1 MIRDEYHEQAVE
13 EVDRGEYIESLWA
26 QAHSRA
32 KGDEK
37 RAYRL
42 YIGWRAEELRH
53 DYQRYEAPEQEPTI
67 EPASSAAAN
76 EVPISP
82 AVPASAKYCD
92 QCGEKQNVGAKFC
105 QNCGVKLSDLSNV
118 NLQQPDQATPV
129 SSNSIQPKAGFD
141 LSKHHVLIRNGF
153 LCGISMLF
161 MLCVDQPYYIQALF
175 SVQLFTVI
183 VPSIL
188 LILGGLAIV
197 SYVVCLLGGSR
208 RYYHAI
214 SKTWYIGAIIF
225 FVLGCVSLI
234 T

>member
-1 MIRDEYHEQAVE
+1 MIRDEYHEQAAV

-26 QAHSRA
+26 QAYSRA

-53 DYQRYEAPEQEPTI
+53 DDQIYEVPEQESPI
-67 EPASSAAAN
+67 EPTSSGATKEVRISSA
-76 EVPISP
+76 VP
-82 AVPASAKYCD
+82 VSAKYCD
-92 QCGEKQNVGAKFC
+92 QCGEKPNDGAKYC
-105 QNCGVKLSDLSNV
+105 QNCGVKMAELNNV
-118 NLQQPDQATPV
+118 NLQQPDQVTAV

-141 LSKHHVLIRNGF
+141 LSNHHVMIRNGF

-161 MLCVDQPYYIQALF
+161 MLCVDQPYYIQVLF
-175 SVQLFTVI
+175 SVQLLTVI
-183 VPSIL
+183 VPGIL
-188 LILGGLAIV
+188 LILGGIAIV

-214 SKTWYIGAIIF
+214 SKAWYIGGIVF